1 MTRTIDIKRFEQLKA
16 ECELPSPRGIA
27 IAIIR
32 LTQSADV
39 SMGELARVIKGDPA
53 FVGRLIKAANGIV
66 SEARRAVV
74 SVQEA
79 LMVLG
84 LPAVRTMALGFSLLS
99 NYRKGACAG
108 FDYGR
113 FWSSSIVM
121 ALSMQSLAPRTR
133 VLAADDAFSL
143 GLLARIGELALATV
157 YPNEYSRILAEVQR
171 SPEQRQVELEEEAFA
186 MTHRELGA
194 AMLTDWGV
202 PDILTTPVRQYEQA
216 EMTGLAEGSREAG
229 LVQCLVLSRAIAQL
243 CLAPEDEHVAL
254 MGPMFRLSA
263 RLGLPRE
270 DFVAVCERVGREWV
284 EWGRLLQFE
293 TNGAPRFDRLAE
305 GGETAPKPHR
315 GDEAEAV
322 DEAAAAAGGD
332 AGGPMRVLVVE
343 RAVDERARLRTV
355 LEEMGFQVYEARDSA
370 TAVESAIDIQPR
382 MMLID
387 WTPGAGG
394 STVLRAL
401 RETRIGRGIYVIAL
415 LPQED
420 DALIAQASEAGADD
434 FLARPLRRRMFE
446 FRLRAGRRTIGLQED
461 LERERE
467 ELRRFAAELSISN
480 RRLQEA
486 VMTDALT
493 GFPNRRYAIERM
505 QTEWASATRHHRPL
519 SAMIVD
525 IDGFKL
531 INDTYGHDVGDM
543 ALRQSADALR
553 AALRAQDVI
562 CRTGGDEFLVI
573 CPDTDLTAALRC
585 AERLRLAAETLVIE
599 TGGPKLGLTISVGV
613 ATRDASMLNID
624 ALIKCA
630 DQGSYIAKQLG
641 RNRVATQQAGVLRG

>member
-27 IAIIR
+27 LAIIR
-32 LTQSADV
+32 LTQSDDV

-99 NYRKGACAG
+99 NYRKGVCAG
-108 FDYGR
+108 FDYER
-113 FWSSSIVM
+113 FWSSSLVM

-157 YPNEYSRILAEVQR
+157 YPNEYARILAEVKR
-171 SPEQRQVELEEEAFA
+171 SPELRQVELEEDAFA

-194 AMLTDWGV
+194 AMLADWGV
-202 PDILTTPVRQYEQA
+202 PEILTAPVRQYE
-216 EMTGLAEGSREAG
+216 EGDLSGLAEGSREAG

-305 GGETAPKPHR
+305 GAEQVPKPRR
-315 GDEAEAV
+315 GGEGEAAEEAV
-322 DEAAAAAGGD
+322 SGAGD
-332 AGGPMRVLVVE
+332 AAGPMRVLVLE

-355 LEEMGFQVYEARDSA
+355 LEEMGFQVYEAHDSA
-370 TAVESAIDIQPR
+370 TAVEAAVDIQPR
-382 MMLID
+382 MMLVD

-394 STVLRAL
+394 AMVLRAL
-401 RETRIGRGIYVIAL
+401 RETRIGRGIYVMAL
-415 LPQED
+415 LPHED
-420 DALIAQASEAGADD
+420 DTLIAQASEAGADD
-434 FLARPLRRRMFE
+434 FLARPLRRRMLE
-446 FRLRAGRRTIGLQED
+446 FRLRAGRRTVALQED

-641 RNRVATQQAGVLRG
+641 RNRVATQQAGVVRG

>member
-27 IAIIR
+27 LAIIR
-32 LTQSADV
+32 LTQSDDV

-99 NYRKGACAG
+99 NYRKGACTG
-108 FDYGR
+108 FDYER
-113 FWSSSIVM
+113 FWSSSLVM

-157 YPNEYSRILAEVQR
+157 YPNEYARILAEVKR
-171 SPEQRQVELEEEAFA
+171 SPELRQVELEEDAFA

-194 AMLTDWGV
+194 AMLADWGV
-202 PDILTTPVRQYEQA
+202 PEILTAPVRQYEQGDLS
-216 EMTGLAEGSREAG
+216 GLAEGSREAG

-305 GGETAPKPHR
+305 GAEQVPKPRR
-315 GDEAEAV
+315 GGDGEAAEEAV
-322 DEAAAAAGGD
+322 AGAGD
-332 AGGPMRVLVVE
+332 AAGPMRVLVLE
-343 RAVDERARLRTV
+343 RAVDARARLRTV
-355 LEEMGFQVYEARDSA
+355 LEEMGFQVYEAQDSA
-370 TAVESAIDIQPR
+370 TAVEAAVDIQPR
-382 MMLID
+382 MMLVD

-394 STVLRAL
+394 ATVLRAL
-401 RETRIGRGIYVIAL
+401 RETRIGRGIYVMAL
-415 LPQED
+415 LPHED
-420 DALIAQASEAGADD
+420 DTLIAQASEAGADD
-434 FLARPLRRRMFE
+434 FLARPLRRRMLE
-446 FRLRAGRRTIGLQED
+446 FRLRAGRRTVALQED

-641 RNRVATQQAGVLRG
+641 RNRVATQQAGVVRG

>member
-27 IAIIR
+27 LAIIR
-32 LTQSADV
+32 LTQSDDV

-108 FDYGR
+108 FDYER
-113 FWSSSIVM
+113 FWSSSLVM

-157 YPNEYSRILAEVQR
+157 YPNEYARILTEVKR
-171 SPEQRQVELEEEAFA
+171 SPELRQVELEEDAFA

-194 AMLTDWGV
+194 AMLSDWGV
-202 PDILTTPVRQYEQA
+202 PDILTGPVRQYEQGDLS
-216 EMTGLAEGSREAG
+216 GLAEGSREAG

-254 MGPMFRLSA
+254 MGPMFRFSA

-305 GGETAPKPHR
+305 GAESVSKPRRGGE
-315 GDEAEAV
+315 G
-322 DEAAAAAGGD
+322 EAAGAAVAAAGD
-332 AGGPMRVLVVE
+332 AAGPMRVLVLE

-355 LEEMGFQVYEARDSA
+355 LEEMGFQVYEAHDSA
-370 TAVESAIDIQPR
+370 TAVEAAVDIQPR

-394 STVLRAL
+394 ATVLRAL
-401 RETRIGRGIYVIAL
+401 RETRIGRGIYVMAL

-420 DALIAQASEAGADD
+420 DTLIAQASEAGADD
-434 FLARPLRRRMFE
+434 FLARPLRRRMLE
-446 FRLRAGRRTIGLQED
+446 FRLRAGRRTIALQED

-641 RNRVATQQAGVLRG
+641 RNRVATQQTGGLRG

>member
-27 IAIIR
+27 LAIIR
-32 LTQSADV
+32 LTQSDDV

-108 FDYGR
+108 FDYER
-113 FWSSSIVM
+113 FWSSSLVM

-157 YPNEYSRILAEVQR
+157 YPNEYARILAEVKR
-171 SPEQRQVELEEEAFA
+171 SPELRQVELEEDAFA

-194 AMLTDWGV
+194 AMLADWGV
-202 PDILTTPVRQYEQA
+202 PEILTAPVRQYEQGDLS
-216 EMTGLAEGSREAG
+216 GLAEGSREAG

-305 GGETAPKPHR
+305 GAEQVPKPRR
-315 GDEAEAV
+315 GGDGEAAEEAV
-322 DEAAAAAGGD
+322 AGAGD
-332 AGGPMRVLVVE
+332 AAGPMRVLVLE

-355 LEEMGFQVYEARDSA
+355 LEEMGFQVYEAQDSA
-370 TAVESAIDIQPR
+370 TAVEAAVDIQPR
-382 MMLID
+382 MMLVD

-394 STVLRAL
+394 ATVLRAL
-401 RETRIGRGIYVIAL
+401 RETRIGRGIYVMAL
-415 LPQED
+415 LPHED
-420 DALIAQASEAGADD
+420 DTLIAQASEAGADD
-434 FLARPLRRRMFE
+434 FLARPLRRRMLE
-446 FRLRAGRRTIGLQED
+446 FRLRAGRRTVALQED

-641 RNRVATQQAGVLRG
+641 RNRVATQQAGVVRG

>member
-27 IAIIR
+27 LAIIR
-32 LTQSADV
+32 LTQSDDV

-108 FDYGR
+108 FDYER
-113 FWSSSIVM
+113 FWSSSLVM

-157 YPNEYSRILAEVQR
+157 YPNEYARILAEVKR
-171 SPEQRQVELEEEAFA
+171 SPELRQVELEEDAFA

-194 AMLTDWGV
+194 AMLADWGV
-202 PDILTTPVRQYEQA
+202 PEILTAPVRQYE
-216 EMTGLAEGSREAG
+216 EGDLSGLAEGSREAG

-305 GGETAPKPHR
+305 GAEQVPKPRR
-315 GDEAEAV
+315 GGDGEAAEEAV
-322 DEAAAAAGGD
+322 AGAGD
-332 AGGPMRVLVVE
+332 AAGPMRVLVLE

-355 LEEMGFQVYEARDSA
+355 LEEMGFQVYEAQDSA
-370 TAVESAIDIQPR
+370 TAVEAAVDIQPR
-382 MMLID
+382 MMLVD

-394 STVLRAL
+394 AMVLRAL
-401 RETRIGRGIYVIAL
+401 RETRIGRGIYVMAL
-415 LPQED
+415 LPHED
-420 DALIAQASEAGADD
+420 DTLIAQASEAGADD
-434 FLARPLRRRMFE
+434 FLARPLRRRMLE
-446 FRLRAGRRTIGLQED
+446 FRLRAGRRTVALQED

-641 RNRVATQQAGVLRG
+641 RNRVATQQAGVVRG